1 MTITPWL
8 TAPQAASALAV
19 SISTLYRWRTQGLL
33 VAGKD
38 WRRKFP
44 STNSPVLYH
53 RERVEQRMAQLTA
66 TAADAVEPPI
76 RATPSPTAAAG
87 LLGERSQPLV
97 GRYL

>member
-1 MTITPWL
+1 M
-8 TAPQAASALAV
+8 
-19 SISTLYRWRTQGLL
+19 
-33 VAGKD
+33 AGKD

-44 STNSPVLYH
+44 SANSPVLYH

-66 TAADAVEPPI
+66 TSADAVEAPI

-87 LLGERSQPLV
+87 LLGERSQHIV

>member
-1 MTITPWL
+1 M
-8 TAPQAASALAV
+8 
-19 SISTLYRWRTQGLL
+19 
-33 VAGKD
+33 AGKD

-44 STNSPVLYH
+44 SSNSPVLYH

-76 RATPSPTAAAG
+76 RATRAAAAG
-87 LLGERSQPLV
+87 LLGERSQHIV